1 MPWVPVTERPV
12 TERAVIERVGRRRLW
27 PRSFALR
34 AALAAAGVVL
44 LVCVLGFG
52 WGFLR
57 AQEALRAQIDISVRA
72 EAESF
77 VSDFEAHGAQGL
89 AEAVVLHTRRRGA
102 TRVVLQTLGGQ
113 RLAGQLPGAPA
124 ALRGYATLYPPEGGT
139 WRAVG
144 ALLPGGLNL
153 IVAADLE
160 ATDRTAAAMA
170 GTLPAAGALAGLAA
184 LALGFA
190 TARQLERRL
199 HSVTA
204 AAQAVMA
211 GDLTRR
217 LPLEGG
223 GDEFDQLVGTIN
235 TMLARIEE
243 LVRDMRQVT
252 DDIAHDLR
260 SPLSRL
266 RQKLEAA
273 LARARDPGADAETL
287 AAATAELDAV
297 LATFSSLLRIA
308 RAEAGL
314 RGTPPQPVALSDL
327 VAQMVE
333 TYAAVAEE
341 QGQSLEAEVA
351 GGLAVAGDA
360 ALLRQ
365 AMANLIENALLHGG
379 PGVRVR
385 VALRQEAGAP
395 VLEVSDNGTGIPPEE
410 HDKVTRRFYRLDRSR
425 NTPGTG
431 LGLALVQAV
440 AQLHGATLRLADAAP
455 GLRVTIMF
463 PNAG

>member
-1 MPWVPVTERPV
+1 MRWVPVNRP
-12 TERAVIERVGRRRLW
+12 RLW

-34 AALAAAGVVL
+34 AALAAACMVL

-77 VSDFEAHGAQGL
+77 VSDFEAHGLNGL
-89 AEAVVLHTRRRGA
+89 VEAVLLHSRRRGA
-102 TRVVLQTLGGQ
+102 TRVLLQTVAGQ
-113 RLAGQLPGAPA
+113 RLAGQVPGAPP
-124 ALRGYATLYPPEGGT
+124 ALRGYATLGPEEGGS

-153 IVAADLE
+153 IVAADLA

-243 LVRDMRQVT
+243 LVRDLRQVT

-266 RQKLEAA
+266 RQKLEGA
-273 LARARDPGADAETL
+273 LARAREPAADAEAL
-287 AAATAELDAV
+287 GSAIEELDAV

-314 RGTPPQPVALSDL
+314 RGTPPQQVALSAL
-327 VAQMVE
+327 VAQMAE
-333 TYAAVAEE
+333 TYAAVAED
-341 QGQSLEAEVA
+341 QGASLAAEVA
-351 GGLAVAGDA
+351 PGLTVAGDA

-365 AMANLIENALLHGG
+365 AVANLIENALLHGG
-379 PGVRVR
+379 PLVRVKL
-385 VALRQEAGAP
+385 ALRQQGGAP
-395 VLEVSDNGTGIPPEE
+395 VLEVSDNGTGIPEDE
-410 HDKVTRRFYRLDRSR
+410 RDKVTRRFYRLDRSR

-431 LGLALVQAV
+431 LGLALVAAV
-440 AQLHGATLRLADAAP
+440 AQLHGASMQLGDAAP
-455 GLRVTIMF
+455 GLRVTMLF
-463 PNAG
+463 PNQG

>member
-1 MPWVPVTERPV
+1 
-12 TERAVIERVGRRRLW
+12 VIRLALW

-34 AALAAAGVVL
+34 SALAAAGVVL

-52 WGFLR
+52 WGYLR

-77 VSDFEAHGAQGL
+77 ITDFEAHGLNGL
-89 AEAVVLHTRRRGA
+89 AEAVVMHSRRRGA
-102 TRVVLQTLGGQ
+102 TTRVMLQTRGGQ
-113 RLAGQLPGAPA
+113 GVAGLVPGAPA
-124 ALRGYATLYPPEGGT
+124 ALRGYATLHPAEGGT
-139 WRAVG
+139 WRALG

-160 ATDRTAAAMA
+160 PTDRTAAALA
-170 GTLPAAGALAGLAA
+170 STLPAAGALAGLAA
-184 LALGFA
+184 LGLGFI
-190 TARQLERRL
+190 TAKRLERRL
-199 HSVTA
+199 SGVTT

-217 LPLEGG
+217 LPQDGA

-235 TMLARIEE
+235 TMLGRIEE
-243 LVRDMRQVT
+243 LVREIRQVT

-266 RQKLEAA
+266 RQKLEGA
-273 LARARDPGADAETL
+273 LAAAREPGADAEVL
-287 AAATAELDAV
+287 GSAIEDLDAV
-297 LATFSSLLRIA
+297 LVTFSSLLRIA

-314 RGTPPQPVALSDL
+314 RGTPPQAVALSAL
-327 VAQMVE
+327 AAQMAE
-333 TYAAVAEE
+333 TYAAVAED
-341 QGQSLEAEVA
+341 QGATLAAEIAPDLTVR
-351 GGLAVAGDA
+351 GDA

-365 AMANLIENALLHGG
+365 ALANLVENALLHGG

-385 VALRQEAGAP
+385 LGLRREAGT
-395 VLEVSDNGTGIPPEE
+395 VLLEVADNGAGIPPEE

-431 LGLALVQAV
+431 LGLALVAAV
-440 AQLHGATLRLADAAP
+440 AQLHGATLRLGDAGP
-455 GLRVTIMF
+455 GLRVTVAF
-463 PNAG
+463 PAG